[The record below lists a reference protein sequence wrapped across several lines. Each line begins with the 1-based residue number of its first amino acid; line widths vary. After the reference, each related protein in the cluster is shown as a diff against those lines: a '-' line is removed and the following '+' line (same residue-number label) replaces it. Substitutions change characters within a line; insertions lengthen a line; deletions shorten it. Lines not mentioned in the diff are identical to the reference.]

1 MNQKPMTI
9 LEWLNSL
16 RPAIPYSAEKPKDS
30 EGRCLLMS
38 NGEIKRQ
45 AKQGAILING
55 ERFDPFE
62 PMDFPVH
69 SLVFFPNSAK
79 RRTTII

>member
-1 MNQKPMTI
+1 MSI

-16 RPAIPYSAEKPKDS
+16 RPAIPYTAEAKRLDS
-30 EGRCLLMS
+30 DGRCVLMS
-38 NGEIKRQ
+38 NGEIRRH

-55 ERFDPFE
+55 ERFDPQE
-62 PMDFPVH
+62 PMDFPVF

-79 RRTTII
+79 RRTTVI